1 MKSSKLL
8 DVHPILFDR
17 VRLTI
22 MAHLSFASGPIEFN
36 VLLNDLKLSKGNLST
51 HIKKLEEKGFVK
63 IEKKFI
69 GRKPRTS
76 YRCTAKGRKEIRHYL
91 LTIELILKEST

>member
-51 HIKKLEEKGFVK
+51 HIKQLEEKGFVK

>member
-8 DVHPILFDR
+8 DIHPILFDR
-17 VRLTI
+17 VRLAI

-36 VLLNDLKLSKGNLST
+36 VLLHDLKLSKGNLST

-69 GRKPRTS
+69 GRKPRTT

-91 LTIELILKEST
+91 LTIELVLKEST